1 LDDAR
6 LAAEALEPAEG
17 WAPMATALTIAG
29 NVRLSSGELVEAE
42 ALHRRSRA
50 VHRRV
55 GNPHGEAIVLINLG
69 AVYEELGD
77 HRASLRCAVEAAQV
91 LAELGSPPSPVL
103 LGNIAS
109 AHFHLGELPEARR
122 ALTAGV
128 DLGHTF
134 AVLESLYLFVIH
146 LDAAGEAESAA
157 AVCGFILAH
166 PSLHGHTRAAMQ
178 ARDYPAVLERRF
190 GPEAFAAA
198 ARRAND
204 FSLDAAV
211 EFGLGW
217 LRARG

>member
-1 LDDAR
+1 
-6 LAAEALEPAEG
+6 
-17 WAPMATALTIAG
+17 MATALTIAG

-42 ALHRRSRA
+42 ALHRRSRGL
-50 VHRRV
+50 HQRI

-109 AHFHLGELPEARR
+109 AHFQLGELPEARR
-122 ALTAGV
+122 ALAGALTAGV

-146 LDAAGEAESAA
+146 LDAAGEASPAA
-157 AVCGFILAH
+157 ELCGFILGH
-166 PSLHGHTRAAMQ
+166 PSLHGHTRAAMK
-178 ARDYPAVLERRF
+178 ARDYPAVFERRLS
-190 GPEAFAAA
+190 PEAWAMAQ
-198 ARRAND
+198 RAGAGH
-204 FSLDAAV
+204 SLDSAV
-211 EFGLGW
+211 EYALGW